1 LTACCL
7 YCVVSGGMI
16 LVDPVDRIRTHNAVV
31 HTEMFHL
38 FQTILQ
44 GLFMHLFSLQFLLL
58 FGQCYYGVKKDL

>member
-1 LTACCL
+1 
-7 YCVVSGGMI
+7 MI